1 MTFGL
6 PSFNEIVKGQVYLG
20 NLSAA
25 LSVDVKKKLG
35 ITHVLSVCPEYPS
48 TGQNHLTIV
57 VDDSEYD
64 NILIHLP
71 KACQFIQSALDRGG
85 RVLVHCVMGVS
96 RSATVVAAYL
106 MKTRK
111 ISRSA
116 AMRLIKQRRG
126 QVHPNYG
133 FIKQL
138 ETFAECKYEPSTAN
152 PVYRKWRRQQQRNV
166 TQFLNQ
172 LNDTTSII
180 PDELL
185 LSSEF
190 PDDPWQAE
198 SLILDSGVTHLL
210 SISPAEIP
218 SAALSLLRK
227 YHHVEI
233 PDQRR
238 DGLLVALPE
247 ACNFIRDAIRG
258 GGQVLVHSPVEST
271 ACIVV
276 CAFLMSAQDLSTSE
290 AYNRIEDALP
300 LFNPT
305 KSFSRHL
312 ELFEACRYHPTP
324 DHPLVKDWVA
334 SGTSPTSSPVSG
346 VQNNMRSIAVDVM
359 SKTAL
364 DMRAFGD
371 ALAAMQL
378 RPRNRSSW

>member
-6 PSFNEIVKGQVYLG
+6 PSFNEIVKGQIYLG

-25 LSVDVKKKLG
+25 LSPEVKKKLG
-35 ITHVLSVCPEYPS
+35 ITHIVSVCPEYPS
-48 TGQNHLTIV
+48 TGPNHLAIV
-57 VDDSEYD
+57 VEDTEYD

-106 MKTRK
+106 MKTWK
-111 ISRSA
+111 MSRTA
-116 AMRLIKQRRG
+116 AVRWIKQRRA

-138 ETFAECKYEPSTAN
+138 ETFAGCKYEPSCAN
-152 PVYRKWRRQQQRNV
+152 PVYCKWKRQQERDV
-166 TQFLNQ
+166 TQFLNH
-172 LNDTTSII
+172 LVDTTVII
-180 PDELL
+180 PNELL

-198 SLILDSGVTHLL
+198 SLILDSGVTHVL

-218 SAALSLLRK
+218 PATLSSLK
-227 YHHVEI
+227 QHHHMEI
-233 PDQRR
+233 PDQRK
-238 DGLLVALPE
+238 DALLVALPG
-247 ACNFIRDAIRG
+247 ACRSVQDAIKS
-258 GGQVLVHSPVEST
+258 GGQVLVHSSVEST

-276 CAFLMSAQDLSTSE
+276 CAFLMSARNLSASE
-290 AYNRIEDALP
+290 AFSQIEDALP

-312 ELFEACRYHPTP
+312 ELFEACKYRPTS
-324 DHPLVKDWVA
+324 DHPLVKEWVA
-334 SGTSPTSSPVSG
+334 SGTSPTPSPVSG
-346 VQNNMRSIAVDVM
+346 LPNTLGSIAEDIM
-359 SKTAL
+359 GETAL
-364 DMRAFGD
+364 DMKAFDD
-371 ALAAMQL
+371 ALVAIQL
-378 RPRNRSSW
+378 RPRKGTSW